1 MRAQICPRLVTVLS
15 ISGINHCKILI
26 YQSQKMSEHIKFE
39 KLLRNAEIPHF
50 LLSRRNPSLFF
61 QIICIIQFF
70 FVTLRSQRFNMS
82 TQSYI
87 SQLSPV
93 LFWDIDRE
101 QMDVER
107 HSAGL
112 IQRVLERG
120 NLQDW
125 RLTRDFYG
133 MDRIVADC
141 KRLRTLD
148 PMALSF
154 ICMLSDTKKEDYRCY
169 QFRQSNPTLWNS

>member
-1 MRAQICPRLVTVLS
+1 MQP
-15 ISGINHCKILI
+15 
-26 YQSQKMSEHIKFE
+26 
-39 KLLRNAEIPHF
+39 
-50 LLSRRNPSLFF
+50 
-61 QIICIIQFF
+61 
-70 FVTLRSQRFNMS
+70 QRFNMS

-101 QMDVER
+101 NMDVER

-169 QFRQSNPTLWNS
+169 KLGLPSLFRHPSDDVFVHANS